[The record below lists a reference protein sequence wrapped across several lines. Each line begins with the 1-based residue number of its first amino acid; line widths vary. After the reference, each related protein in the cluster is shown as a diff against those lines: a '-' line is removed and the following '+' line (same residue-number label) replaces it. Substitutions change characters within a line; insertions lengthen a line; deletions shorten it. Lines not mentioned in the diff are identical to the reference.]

1 MSPQFAKFVAGCLLA
16 LLVAV
21 TQPSAAQERPPLGPP
36 AGKPSVKA
44 PAGKAGDWAPPADYL
59 VVPGFWSLG
68 LKSVQKEVALT
79 AEQKAKLKEISDGY
93 QAFLRRH
100 LGQIEGLPPQE
111 QQKKLAKVREEA
123 GQMIQATRKKVAAI
137 LTPRQAGAVRKI
149 DLQLR
154 AAGYLGDP
162 ALQEQLAL
170 TEAQRTRLQ
179 QVLEDSHEKLQQ
191 VQREIGGRLLEVLT
205 PEQVEQF
212 QQRIENPQPPASGS

>member
-1 MSPQFAKFVAGCLLA
+1 MSPQFAKFIAGCLLA

-21 TQPSAAQERPPLGPP
+21 TQPSAAQERLP
-36 AGKPSVKA
+36 AGPAPGKPAVKA
-44 PAGKAGDWAPPADYL
+44 PAGKTGDWAPPADYL

-79 AEQKAKLKEISDGY
+79 AEQKVKLKEISDGY

-100 LGQIEGLPPQE
+100 LGQIEGLPRQE
-111 QQKKLAKVREEA
+111 QEKQLAEVRQQA
-123 GQMIQATRKKVAAI
+123 GQMIQATRKKVAAV

-162 ALQEQLAL
+162 AIQEQLAL
-170 TEAQRTRLQ
+170 TEAQRTQFQ

-191 VQREIGGRLLEVLT
+191 IQREIGGRLLEVLT

>member
-1 MSPQFAKFVAGCLLA
+1 MSPQFAKFVAGCLLT

-21 TQPSAAQERPPLGPP
+21 TQPSAAQERLPAGPP
-36 AGKPSVKA
+36 PGKTAVKA
-44 PAGKAGDWAPPADYL
+44 PADKAGDWAPPADYL

-111 QQKKLAKVREEA
+111 QQKKLVEVREEA
-123 GQMIQATRKKVAAI
+123 SQMIQATRKKVAAV
-137 LTPRQAGAVRKI
+137 LTVRQAGAVRKI

-170 TEAQRTRLQ
+170 TEAQRKQLQ
-179 QVLEDSHEKLQQ
+179 HVLEDSHEQLQQ

>member
-1 MSPQFAKFVAGCLLA
+1 MSPQFAKFVAGCLLT

-21 TQPSAAQERPPLGPP
+21 TQPSAAQERLPAGPP
-36 AGKPSVKA
+36 PGKTAVKA
-44 PAGKAGDWAPPADYL
+44 PADKAGDWAPPADYL

-111 QQKKLAKVREEA
+111 QQKKLVEVREEA
-123 GQMIQATRKKVAAI
+123 SQMIQATRKKVAAV
-137 LTPRQAGAVRKI
+137 LTVRQAGAVRKI

-170 TEAQRTRLQ
+170 TEAQRKQLQ
-179 QVLEDSHEKLQQ
+179 HVLEDSHEQLQQ

-205 PEQVEQF
+205 PEQVEQV